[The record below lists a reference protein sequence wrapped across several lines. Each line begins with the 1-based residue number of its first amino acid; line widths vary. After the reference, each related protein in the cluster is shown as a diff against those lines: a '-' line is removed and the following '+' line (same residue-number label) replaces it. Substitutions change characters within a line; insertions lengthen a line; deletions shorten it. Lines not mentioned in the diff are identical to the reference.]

1 MLSCFVDS
9 GHRFLTA
16 SWTWRLASGLE
27 IPNPEIWSLIQQ
39 KKPLCS
45 LAETRGVGVAGE
57 LFLFSEWQ

>member
-1 MLSCFVDS
+1 VDS

-16 SWTWRLASGLE
+16 SWIWRLASGLE
-27 IPNPEIWSLIQQ
+27 IPKPEIWSLSQQ
-39 KKPLCS
+39 KKPLCC

>member
-27 IPNPEIWSLIQQ
+27 IPKPEMWSLSQR
-39 KKPLCS
+39 KKPLCC
-45 LAETRGVGVAGE
+45 LAETRSVEVAGE
-57 LFLFSEWQ
+57 LLLLSEWQ

>member
-27 IPNPEIWSLIQQ
+27 IPKLEIWSLSQQ
-39 KKPLCS
+39 KKLLFC
-45 LAETRGVGVAGE
+45 LAETHSVGVAGE
-57 LFLFSEWQ
+57 LLLLSELQ

>member
-16 SWTWRLASGLE
+16 SWIWRLASGLE
-27 IPNPEIWSLIQQ
+27 IPKLEIWSLSQQ
-39 KKPLCS
+39 KKPLCC
-45 LAETRGVGVAGE
+45 LAKTRGAGVAGE